1 VTIRGIDRI
10 TYGVADMTAAR
21 RFLTDWGVALVE
33 ESAALLRFE
42 TLDGGEVEVRDKDD
56 PALPPAIEPGSTLR
70 EVVWGVADAAALAAL
85 ATRLR
90 GLPTFDERDGL
101 PGCRDPIGLQLR
113 FRVSRRRPIEVKGSP
128 LNTCDATPRV
138 DEPSPVYARAHP
150 VRIGHVV
157 LFTDR
162 LEESERFYC
171 GHLGFVVSD
180 RYPGRGV
187 FLRCRPRGGHHDVF
201 FLELPEK
208 KVGLNHVAYVVR
220 DIHEVFG
227 GGLHIGRCGWATDIG
242 PGRHPISSA
251 YFWYVKSPCGGLAE
265 YYSNEDFVT
274 EKWRPRAFQ
283 PGPETFAEWA
293 IAGGI
298 DGHTRRQ
305 AQREK

>member
-1 VTIRGIDRI
+1 MTIQGIDRI
-10 TYGVADMTAAR
+10 TYGVADMAAAR
-21 RFLTDWGVALVE
+21 RFLSDWGLALVV
-33 ESAALLRFE
+33 ESAALFRFE
-42 TLDGGEVEVRDKDD
+42 TLDGSEVVVREKDD

-70 EVVWGVADAAALAAL
+70 EVVWGVADAASLAAL
-85 ATRLR
+85 AARLR
-90 GLPTFDERDGL
+90 GLLAFEERDGL
-101 PGCRDPIGLQLR
+101 PGCRDPNGLQLR
-113 FRVSRRRPIEVKGSP
+113 FRVSRRRPVSVKGSP
-128 LNTCDATPRV
+128 LNTCDASPRV
-138 DEPSPVYARAHP
+138 DEPSPVYERAHP

-171 GHLGFVVSD
+171 DNLGFVVSD

-187 FLRCRPRGGHHDVF
+187 FLRCRSRGGHHDLF

-208 KVGLNHVAYVVR
+208 KAGLNHVAYTVR

-283 PGPETFAEWA
+283 PGPEAFAEWA
-293 IAGGI
+293 IEGGI

-305 AQREK
+305 ALPKK